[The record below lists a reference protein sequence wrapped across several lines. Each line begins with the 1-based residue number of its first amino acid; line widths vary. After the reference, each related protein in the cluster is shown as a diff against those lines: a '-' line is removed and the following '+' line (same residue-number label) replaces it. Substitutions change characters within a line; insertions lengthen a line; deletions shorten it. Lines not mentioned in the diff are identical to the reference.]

1 LSDNPVRLLSLALL
15 ISLLAFGI
23 ALYTQH
29 ALDMQPCPWCILQR
43 IIMLAIAALALLGL
57 LWRRRAVVLA
67 AAAGMAAL
75 AVCGIAAALWQHF
88 VASQSSSC
96 KLTLADRIIS
106 GSGLDGLAPEIFAAR
121 ASCADA
127 ISSLLGIPYEFWSLA
142 TFAVL
147 ATLAALALLSRF
159 RSEA

>member
-1 LSDNPVRLLSLALL
+1 MFSSPARLFSLALVT
-15 ISLLAFGI
+15 SLLAVGI

-29 ALDMQPCPWCILQR
+29 AWDMQPCPWCILQR

-57 LWRRRAVVLA
+57 LWRGRAGVLA
-67 AAAGMAAL
+67 VAAGLAAL
-75 AVCGIAAALWQHF
+75 AACGIAAALWQHF
-88 VASQSSSC
+88 VASQSQSC

-106 GSGLDGLAPEIFAAR
+106 GTGLDSLAPEIFAAR

-147 ATLAALALLSRF
+147 AALAALAILSQF
-159 RSEA
+159 RAGR